1 MDHRGRVRVSSI
13 MLPDW
18 IHTTLSQ
25 AEWLAARTA
34 HEAAVDRLIGPH
46 LARRSRHEP
55 DPVTDFLFEYYRF
68 RPSALRAWSPGFGV
82 ALQDGAG
89 VFPEDLTA
97 QTDQGTVF
105 LGSDRFPEKHV
116 AGTQFIL
123 RVLEGTR
130 NRPPLYGCAGMHEW
144 AMVYRADQ
152 VRHAQLPLR
161 LPADEIARVVEQGP
175 VACTH
180 YDAFRFFTPE
190 AQPLNRASLT
200 ADDMETLE
208 QPGCLHVNMDLYRW
222 AFKRAP
228 WISSELILECLELAF
243 MIRDVDM
250 RASPYDVSVLGL
262 DPIAMETRE
271 GRAEYA
277 RLQQGFHERAV
288 PLRDR
293 LIRAYQHVCR
303 RLLKK

>member
-1 MDHRGRVRVSSI
+1 

-18 IHTTLSQ
+18 IHTTLTR
-25 AEWLAARTA
+25 ADWHAARNA

-46 LARRSRHEP
+46 LDRRSRHER

-82 ALQDGAG
+82 ALEDGAG
-89 VFPEDLTA
+89 VFPEDLAA
-97 QTDQGTVF
+97 QSNDGAVF
-105 LGSDRFPEKHV
+105 LAADRFPEKHM
-116 AGTQFIL
+116 AGTRFML

-130 NRPPLYGCAGMHEW
+130 DRPPLFGCAGMHEW
-144 AMVYRADQ
+144 AMVYRAENI
-152 VRHAQLPLR
+152 RHDQLPLR
-161 LPADEIARVVEQGP
+161 LSADEIARIVEQGP

-190 AQPLNRASLT
+190 AQPLNRAPLT
-200 ADDMETLE
+200 PADMERIE

-228 WISSELILECLELAF
+228 WISSDLILECLELAF
-243 MIRDVDM
+243 AIREVDM

-262 DPIAMETRE
+262 EPIAVETRA
-271 GRAEYA
+271 GRTAYA
-277 RLQQGFHERAV
+277 GLQQGFHERAA

-293 LIRAYQHVCR
+293 LIDAYQHLCTACFATSGTVS
-303 RLLKK
+303 